1 MKTFK
6 EMMTT
11 CSGANAAG
19 FSHESP
25 KEGPTAGL
33 TMPFM
38 TGMVRRKSLV
48 SNWIKSAINSKK
60 KKVG

>member
-1 MKTFK
+1 
-6 EMMTT
+6 MMTT
-11 CSGANAAG
+11 CSGTASG
-19 FSHESP
+19 FSEKSP
-25 KEGPTAGL
+25 PEGPTAGL

-60 KKVG
+60 KKV

>member
-11 CSGANAAG
+11 CSGAAPG
-19 FSHESP
+19 FSEKSP
-25 KEGPTAGL
+25 QEGPTAGL

-38 TGMVRRKSLV
+38 TGMIRRKSPV

-60 KKVG
+60 KKNK